1 MNNKEGKYSSIID
14 SLIKLSA
21 DNSIHWVDISS
32 DCIKYT
38 YTTINNDIK
47 IVLDKYNLTI
57 GNEVCP
63 VSAYQKFNELL
74 CTART
79 NASKTQLDKVSILFK
94 KFKKGLQ

>member
-1 MNNKEGKYSSIID
+1 MNNVGKYSSIID

-32 DCIKYT
+32 EGIKFT
-38 YTTINNDIK
+38 YATINNGIK
-47 IVLDKYNLTI
+47 IALDKCNLTI

-63 VSAYQKFNELL
+63 ISAYQNFNELMN
-74 CTART
+74 TVRT